1 MDSLKSLLDKKQFD
15 LILKLTEGSEDA
27 NNLFY
32 RISAFIYLGKYEDA
46 LFVIQDHQ
54 TTLIEKN
61 LASLINAHINLL
73 CILGRF
79 DQAYSTLDYYAN
91 LPYQSQEVEEVLRKM
106 PELIKLEENK
116 QTTFRYYDDEQI
128 EKFLK
133 SEKREEVLMALDTIR
148 SRDVLSFLPVLQDL
162 LINHKEQ
169 LVRSFTLMLLVQKEV
184 DRNLKMKSDGEMI
197 DVNPK
202 HLNPPFTGA
211 HFNETL
217 KCIDSISKDPSLSQN
232 ATQLFS
238 EYFMYMYPR
247 DLKCSPK
254 EYAFVFYLLAREY
267 AANPIEN
274 LDELLTL
281 HQLDKVRIENLKKE
295 VEERINS
302 L

>member
-1 MDSLKSLLDKKQFD
+1 MDSLKSLLDKKQYD

-73 CILGRF
+73 CILNRY
-79 DQAYSTLDYYAN
+79 DQAYSVLDYYAN
-91 LPYQSQEVEEVLRKM
+91 LPYQSQQVEEVLRKM
-106 PELIKLEENK
+106 PEVIRLEEQK
-116 QTTFRYYDDEQI
+116 QNTFRFYDDEQI
-128 EKFLK
+128 EGFLK
-133 SEKREEVLMALDTIR
+133 SEKKEEVLIALDTIR
-148 SRDVLSFLPVLQDL
+148 NRDVFAFLPALQDVML
-162 LINHKEQ
+162 NHKDQ
-169 LVRSFTLMLLVQKEV
+169 MVRSFTLMLLVQKEV
-184 DRNLKMKSDGEMI
+184 DRNLKMKSDGEII

-217 KCIDSISKDPSLSQN
+217 KCIDSISKDPSVSQN

-254 EYAFVFYLLAREY
+254 EYAFVFVLLAREY
-267 AANPIEN
+267 AANPVEN
-274 LDELLTL
+274 IDELISI
-281 HQLDKVRIENLKKE
+281 HELDKSKIELIKKE